1 MVSLGRADAGL
12 TWRGLAAQWKA
23 LGLNLKY
30 LVGMNFSNHPSNGYA
45 IRTADLK
52 DKKRVDAYTRFFKA
66 SCMAYDF
73 TRTNP
78 FAAAQITYAQFP
90 DLREQMNPQLALDA
104 MLELGTAYFEGDRVG
119 KGYGYS
125 DPAAW
130 KSYIETVHGLGQIEN
145 HLKVENVI
153 SNAFVEGANDYDR
166 EKVREQAKA
175 HPLTDEFKDLKV
187 NYAL

>member
-1 MVSLGRADAGL
+1 
-12 TWRGLAAQWKA
+12 
-23 LGLNLKY
+23 
-30 LVGMNFSNHPSNGYA
+30 MNFSNHPSNGYA

-175 HPLTDEFKDLKV
+175 HPLTDAFKDLKV